1 MPEVRKILVAD
12 DDSNLQMLIG
22 QVMARQGYQVIK
34 AADGDQAMA
43 LCASERP
50 DLAVLDVM
58 MPGKDG
64 LEVCRHLKMAPDTAS
79 IKVILLTA
87 KISNAVKAAGLDF
100 GADCF
105 MTKPFKVSELAD
117 KVRELLEGPPV
128 SGPQAPT

>member
-1 MPEVRKILVAD
+1 MADSKKILVAD
-12 DDSNLQMLIG
+12 DDSNLLMLVA
-22 QVMARQGYQVIK
+22 QVMSRQGYQVIK
-34 AADGDQAMA
+34 ASDGEQAMA
-43 LCASERP
+43 LAASERP
-50 DLAVLDVM
+50 DLVVIDVM

-64 LEVCRHLKMAPDTAS
+64 LEVCRQLKLSPDTAS

-117 KVRELLEGPPV
+117 KAKELLG
-128 SGPQAPT
+128 